1 MQKGERSSRLQGSP
15 AGEAPSPGA
24 GEKPAAA
31 SSSAH
36 SSPGS
41 WSTVSGCSAAA
52 PGPWRPDQ
60 GRLREAP
67 LCPRPVAAHG
77 VPGSAPRPAL
87 SPSLQAAACAGRER
101 GAGAAQTGLDSLVR
115 SKVLAQGQLLPACLQ
130 SLCSMAKDAQQPPKL
145 LVLLQQA
152 LGLPDIFLGVQRWGV
167 TVAGFRA
174 PSSGGEVALQPRIPG
189 SLPRGCPVPGRP
201 RGWHRRQ

>member
-1 MQKGERSSRLQGSP
+1 MPLGWPPFTWSWREASSCLLLCSLLSWTLVHCVWMLCSCSRTLEAGSGKAQGGSP
-15 AGEAPSPGA
+15 LPKACCRPWCARFGPTPRTLSQPPGA
-24 GEKPAAA
+24 G
-31 SSSAH
+31 
-36 SSPGS
+36 
-41 WSTVSGCSAAA
+41 
-52 PGPWRPDQ
+52 
-60 GRLREAP
+60 
-67 LCPRPVAAHG
+67 
-77 VPGSAPRPAL
+77 
-87 SPSLQAAACAGRER
+87 CAGRER

-130 SLCSMAKDAQQPPKL
+130 SFCSMAKDAQQPPKL

-167 TVAGFRA
+167 MVVGFRA